1 MKKRILCLVLA
12 VVLVGS
18 AIGFFVYDKVGNT
31 FNYAKNPSKYVTI
44 SNADAIKTLYTGAFA
59 TAA

>member
-44 SNADAIKTLYTGAFA
+44 SNADVIKTL
-59 TAA
+59 